1 MVVWNI
7 SKTFYPTVAL
17 WPRLLM
23 FACLTILRHPANWHK
38 LSRSRVGC
46 KNARFS
52 TLSNIWWFDS
62 ILLLQAWW
70 SDDIKLSRSHVGC
83 KNALLHIVQHL
94 VVWLD
99 TLVTSMM
106 KWSSAG
112 AMWVA
117 KMMTYSNSGTCRHSY
132 LSSWDFH
139 PGAGHPVNWGFLG
152 VSFVRLLWVT
162 WYFKKDVHL
171 ATGLKFF
178 RFSILGNRSVFHYKG
193 LVGDIDRWKCI
204 SRQ

>member
-17 WPRLLM
+17 WPLM

-46 KNARFS
+46 KNVRFS

-62 ILLLQAWW
+62 ILLSQAWW

-117 KMMTYSNSGTCRHSY
+117 KIMTYSNSGTCRHSY

-162 WYFKKDVHL
+162 WYFKKMY
-171 ATGLKFF
+171 T
-178 RFSILGNRSVFHYKG
+178 
-193 LVGDIDRWKCI
+193 
-204 SRQ
+204 